1 MTVAVGVAAAAATAA
16 TAAAVTAG
24 SPAAGDD
31 KEAEAAPPKLACN
44 GLRKNLQQ
52 LLSPQQPQSPP
63 LPLSGR
69 VQNGGQYRN
78 PATRVA
84 HNDLSP
90 GSKPKLV

>member
-1 MTVAVGVAAAAATAA
+1 MAVAVGVAVAAATATAA

-44 GLRKNLQQ
+44 GLRKKLQQ

-69 VQNGGQYRN
+69 VQNGGQY
-78 PATRVA
+78 
-84 HNDLSP
+84 
-90 GSKPKLV
+90 SKPSARDEGVEGK